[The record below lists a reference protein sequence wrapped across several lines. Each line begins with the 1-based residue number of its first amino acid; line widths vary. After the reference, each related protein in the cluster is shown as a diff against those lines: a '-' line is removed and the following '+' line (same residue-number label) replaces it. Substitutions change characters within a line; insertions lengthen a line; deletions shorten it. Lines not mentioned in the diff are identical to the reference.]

1 MSRWCCIHIA
11 DLLDGLPNGIASA
24 LGRIARTGSLVSYG
38 CFCYSVKVTHQYGKI
53 RMIRKFVYSLSITL
67 LLATASIQADEYPE
81 REVLGVV
88 MWGAGGAT
96 DTVARAINPAAEE
109 ALGKPIVVLN
119 KAGGAGA
126 ISTAFVNTAPA
137 DGYTFLYGAENP
149 QLHPI
154 MGVADLDYSQFY
166 PVRILG
172 RGVAVIVVPAD
183 SKYQSMED
191 LLAEIK
197 ANPGNVLMGSTGP
210 GGLPSTVAALIGNSA
225 DFDVTAI
232 PFDGEGP
239 GLTAMLGNEVE
250 FMPAGISAA
259 AEQIKAGNMRALA
272 VVNDAPVDS
281 LDGVP
286 AITDAL
292 PEMAKYLPW
301 GPFYG
306 VFVRNEVPDD
316 VKAKLVESFDTASQS
331 EQYLALMENKGN
343 VVMDLSGEDAT
354 AFLKKWQQV
363 TAWVLQD
370 TGAAKVNPESLG
382 IMRP

>member
-1 MSRWCCIHIA
+1 MIKNIFA
-11 DLLDGLPNGIASA
+11 ALAAS
-24 LGRIARTGSLVSYG
+24 V
-38 CFCYSVKVTHQYGKI
+38 V
-53 RMIRKFVYSLSITL
+53 
-67 LLATASIQADEYPE
+67 LATPLASSIAHAEDFPE

-149 QLHPI
+149 QLHPV
-154 MGVADLDYSQFY
+154 MAVADLDYSQFY

-172 RGVAVIVVPAD
+172 RGVAVIVVPSD
-183 SKYQSMED
+183 SSYQSMDD
-191 LLAEIK
+191 LLNDIK

-210 GGLPSTVAALIGNSA
+210 GGLPSTVAALISNST
-225 DFDVTAI
+225 DFDVTPI

-239 GLTAMLGNEVE
+239 GLTAMLGKEVD

-272 VVNDAPVDS
+272 VVNDAPVSS

-286 AITDAL
+286 AITDSL
-292 PEMAKYLPW
+292 PDMAQYLPW

-306 VFVRNEVPDD
+306 VFVRNETPDNI
-316 VKAKLVESFDTASQS
+316 KATLVNAFATASKS
-331 EQYLALMENKGN
+331 EQYIELMQNKGN
-343 VVMDLSGEDAT
+343 ILMDLSGDEAS
-354 AFLKKWQQV
+354 AFLSKWQQV
-363 TAWVLQD
+363 TSWVLHD
-370 TGAAKVNPESLG
+370 TGAAKVNPEELG
-382 IMRP
+382 IERP